1 MIADTVLTDV
11 KKDTGDRPVIQ
22 IVALIVSTTH
32 VLPQMEYVLQG
43 VNQGTGETHVI
54 RHALQI
60 VTIGPVPYMT
70 GTVLAVNRIGQET
83 GVTNATPNITD
94 QVVLPHAV

>member
-22 IVALIVSTTH
+22 IVALIVSTTY
-32 VLPQMEYVLQG
+32 VLPQMENVLQG

-83 GVTNATPNITD
+83 GVTVSFKNI
-94 QVVLPHAV
+94 

>member
-83 GVTNATPNITD
+83 GVTVSFKNI
-94 QVVLPHAV
+94 